1 MKFLKSNVII
11 NVSSKAISFS
21 EWRMSL
27 GGDKK
32 IRRKP
37 VRRKFMKKIWQK
49 SLASMVSA
57 ALCLTAFVGCLTVNA
72 ATTYRGKITSKGVEV
87 EATAKE
93 ATIDLVVL
101 ATVPAEAKGMACAG
115 LKVTTG
121 YGKLTNAEVTSGNAY
136 VETKVINGETDKPTE
151 IPDIGAD
158 GQFIVTANDTKTGVN
173 SFNVRLTFTAG
184 NDVTAGTTYPV
195 NVTYLGSKDIGAGNW
210 DEDAFTFD
218 VSGVN
223 GITVNSGV
231 YEATDL
237 KFRSAGITLAN
248 GFALDFRVRKTM
260 ETDLGYS
267 DIYVTFQKP
276 RYNADGSLAETRS
289 TTVVA
294 SSRTEDPNNSENF
307 VYTLTGIQP
316 QELATQITATIY
328 GTKDGHVYTGVTIT
342 YSALKFATSM
352 ITSANQSAKM
362 KTACAD
368 MINFAAAIQSY
379 AKYNTAN
386 PIADKATELVQSD
399 SWKSLATETVS
410 RELVSA
416 SSNKKL
422 EGATT
427 RIRSAGVT
435 FEDKVILYFNC
446 ADAGTATTLTNP
458 ENYVLRTTYTS
469 VTGKPRVKDSEID
482 SNYQA
487 RLDTLYSTEL
497 GTVVSASVVEKA
509 TGKIVSNSI
518 TYSIE
523 SFIKTKSTD
532 PSLGE
537 LCIAL
542 LKYGDS
548 VRALAGLN

>member
-1 MKFLKSNVII
+1 
-11 NVSSKAISFS
+11 
-21 EWRMSL
+21 MSL
-27 GGDKK
+27 GGDKN

-72 ATTYRGKITSKGVEV
+72 ATTTYTGKITSDGAAV
-87 EATAKE
+87 EATATE
-93 ATIDLVVL
+93 AIVDLVVS
-101 ATVPAEAKGMACAG
+101 AIVPDGAKGMAYIG
-115 LKVTTG
+115 LKANTTFGALTGVVVTEG
-121 YGKLTNAEVTSGNAY
+121 DAAVDLMSEDGESGEA
-136 VETKVINGETDKPTE
+136 
-151 IPDIGAD
+151 IGTD
-158 GQFIVTANDTKTGVN
+158 GQFIIKAKDTNKGVT
-173 SFNVRLTFTAG
+173 SFKVRLTFKNGVGTLTAG
-184 NDVTAGTTYPV
+184 NKYPV
-195 NVTYLGSKDIGAGNW
+195 EVKYLGTSDIGAANW

-248 GFALDFRVRKTM
+248 GFAIDFRVRKTM

-276 RYNADGSLAETRS
+276 RYNADGSLAGTKS
-289 TTVVA
+289 TTVLA
-294 SSRTEDPNNSENF
+294 SSRKEDSNNPENF

-328 GTKDGHVYTGVTIT
+328 GTKDGHVYKGVTIT

-352 ITSANQSAKM
+352 ITNANQSAKM